1 MLFTLIKNELIK
13 LLKKGK
19 TWIVFALFALFIGIT
34 IFGQYSQDKNMR
46 MWQSPE
52 KQLEMAKENLDYYN
66 NELELNKNSDANP
79 DYIASL
85 EESIEYSKEQI
96 KSYEDIIKNGVN
108 EDEWKKQL
116 DEEIKY
122 AKEDIARYEKY
133 DDEWSKQY
141 IVQAQ
146 ERLEEFT
153 YLKENN
159 IQPLYGWEY
168 DAYNYMS
175 SLMQFLGMAILVAG
189 IAVFM
194 SDIVSGECTPATLK
208 FLLIQPVTRGKVLL
222 SKFIAVTITVLS
234 MILGGELLGF
244 LFVNLTS
251 NSNSSS
257 YPVSIGTLYEKIIN
271 PDGSAM
277 LSKVIGSGHMGTN
290 LELFIKSML
299 FQGLFI
305 ITACAVI
312 FMISTL
318 IKSSMITMAISVVV
332 TVFLTIGSYN
342 LSALR
347 KIAHLVFLNFGDSIS
362 VFTGS
367 SAMMMQNPN
376 ITVTNGIIVMIIT
389 SIVAYAIAHI
399 NFSKKDILI

>member
-1 MLFTLIKNELIK
+1 MLLTLIKNELIK

-34 IFGQYSQDKNMR
+34 IFGQYSSDKNMR

-52 KQLEMAKENLDYYN
+52 KQLEMAKENLDYYKE
-66 NELELNKNSDANP
+66 ELELNKNSDVNP
-79 DYIASL
+79 EYIASL

-116 DEEIKY
+116 DEEIEY
-122 AKEDIARYEKY
+122 AKESIIRYEKY

-141 IVQAQ
+141 AMESK
-146 ERLEEFT
+146 ERLEQLT
-153 YLKENN
+153 YLRDNN

-222 SKFIAVTITVLS
+222 SKFIAVTITVLT
-234 MILGGELLGF
+234 MILGAEIVGF
-244 LFVNLTS
+244 LFVNITS
-251 NSNSSS
+251 GVNNSA
-257 YPVSIGTLYEKIIN
+257 YPVSIGTVYEKIIN
-271 PDGSAM
+271 ADGTTI
-277 LSKVIGSGHMGTN
+277 LSKVVGSGHMGTN
-290 LELFIKSML
+290 LELFTKAML
-299 FQGLFI
+299 FQALFI

-342 LSALR
+342 LAALR

-376 ITVTNGIIVMIIT
+376 MTVTNGVIVMIVT
-389 SIVAYAIAHI
+389 TLVAYLIAHI

>member
-1 MLFTLIKNELIK
+1 MLLTLIKNELIK

-34 IFGQYSQDKNMR
+34 IFGQYSSDKNMR

-52 KQLEMAKENLDYYN
+52 KQLEMAKENLDYYKE
-66 NELELNKNSDANP
+66 ELELNKNSDVNP
-79 DYIASL
+79 EYIASL

-116 DEEIKY
+116 DEEIEY
-122 AKEDIARYEKY
+122 AKESIIRYEKY

-141 IVQAQ
+141 AMESK
-146 ERLEEFT
+146 ERLEQLT
-153 YLKENN
+153 YLRDNN

-222 SKFIAVTITVLS
+222 SKFIAVTITVLT
-234 MILGGELLGF
+234 MILGAEILGF
-244 LFVNLTS
+244 LFVNITS
-251 NSNSSS
+251 GVNNSA
-257 YPVSIGTLYEKIIN
+257 YPVSIGTVYEKIIN
-271 PDGSAM
+271 ADGTTI
-277 LSKVIGSGHMGTN
+277 LSKVVGSGHMGTN
-290 LELFIKSML
+290 LELFTKAML
-299 FQGLFI
+299 FQALFI

-376 ITVTNGIIVMIIT
+376 MTVTNGVIVMIVT
-389 SIVAYAIAHI
+389 TLVAYLIAHI

>member
-34 IFGQYSQDKNMR
+34 IFGQYSGDKNMR

-96 KSYEDIIKNGVN
+96 KSYEDIIKNGGN

-153 YLKENN
+153 YLKEKN
-159 IQPLYGWEY
+159 IEPLYGWEY

-367 SAMMMQNPN
+367 SAMMLQNPN
-376 ITVTNGIIVMIIT
+376 ITATNGIIVMIIT
-389 SIVAYAIAHI
+389 SIIAYAIAHI

>member
-1 MLFTLIKNELIK
+1 MLLTLIKNELIK

-19 TWIVFALFALFIGIT
+19 TWIVFVLFALFIGIT
-34 IFGQYSQDKNMR
+34 IFGQYSSDKNMR

-52 KQLEMAKENLDYYN
+52 KQLEMAKENLDYYKE
-66 NELELNKNSDANP
+66 ELELNKNSDVNP
-79 DYIASL
+79 EYIASL

-116 DEEIKY
+116 DEEIEY
-122 AKEDIARYEKY
+122 AKESIIRYEKY

-141 IVQAQ
+141 AMESK
-146 ERLEEFT
+146 ERLEQLT
-153 YLKENN
+153 YLRDNN
-159 IQPLYGWEY
+159 IKPLYGWEY

-222 SKFIAVTITVLS
+222 SKFIAVTITVLT
-234 MILGGELLGF
+234 MILGAEIVGF
-244 LFVNLTS
+244 LFVNITS
-251 NSNSSS
+251 GVNNSA
-257 YPVSIGTLYEKIIN
+257 YPVSIGTVYEKIIN
-271 PDGSAM
+271 ADGTTI
-277 LSKVIGSGHMGTN
+277 LSKVVGSGHMGTN
-290 LELFIKSML
+290 LELFTKAML
-299 FQGLFI
+299 FQALFI

-347 KIAHLVFLNFGDSIS
+347 KMAHLVFLNFGDSIS

-367 SAMMMQNPN
+367 SAMMMQNQN
-376 ITVTNGIIVMIIT
+376 MTVTNGVIVMIVT
-389 SIVAYAIAHI
+389 TLVAYLIAHI

>member
-1 MLFTLIKNELIK
+1 MLLTLIKNELIK

-19 TWIVFALFALFIGIT
+19 TWIVFVLFALFIGIT
-34 IFGQYSQDKNMR
+34 IFGQYSSDKNMR

-52 KQLEMAKENLDYYN
+52 KQLEMAKENLDYYKE
-66 NELELNKNSDANP
+66 ELELNKNSDVNP
-79 DYIASL
+79 EYIASL

-116 DEEIKY
+116 DEEIEY
-122 AKEDIARYEKY
+122 AKESIIRYEKY
-133 DDEWSKQY
+133 ADEWSKQY
-141 IVQAQ
+141 AMESK
-146 ERLEEFT
+146 ERLEQLT
-153 YLKENN
+153 YLRDNN
-159 IQPLYGWEY
+159 IKPLYGWEY
-168 DAYNYMS
+168 DSYNYMS

-222 SKFIAVTITVLS
+222 SKFIAVTITVLT
-234 MILGGELLGF
+234 MILGAEIVGF
-244 LFVNLTS
+244 LFVNITS
-251 NSNSSS
+251 GVNNSA
-257 YPVSIGTLYEKIIN
+257 YPVSIGTVYEKIIN
-271 PDGSAM
+271 ADGTTI
-277 LSKVIGSGHMGTN
+277 LSKVVGSGHMGTN
-290 LELFIKSML
+290 LELFTKAML
-299 FQGLFI
+299 FQALFI

-347 KIAHLVFLNFGDSIS
+347 KMAHLVFLNFGDSIS

-376 ITVTNGIIVMIIT
+376 MTVTNGVIVMIVT
-389 SIVAYAIAHI
+389 TLVAYLIAHI

>member
-1 MLFTLIKNELIK
+1 MLLTLIKNELIK

-19 TWIVFALFALFIGIT
+19 TWIVFVLFALFIGIT
-34 IFGQYSQDKNMR
+34 IFGQYSSDKNMR

-52 KQLEMAKENLDYYN
+52 KQLEMAKENLDYYKE
-66 NELELNKNSDANP
+66 ELELNKNSDVNP
-79 DYIASL
+79 EYIASL

-116 DEEIKY
+116 DEEIEY
-122 AKEDIARYEKY
+122 AKESIIRYEKY

-141 IVQAQ
+141 AMESK
-146 ERLEEFT
+146 ERLEQLT
-153 YLKENN
+153 YLRDNN
-159 IQPLYGWEY
+159 IKPLYGWEY

-222 SKFIAVTITVLS
+222 SKFIAVTITVLT
-234 MILGGELLGF
+234 MILGAEIVGF
-244 LFVNLTS
+244 LFVNITS
-251 NSNSSS
+251 GVNNSA
-257 YPVSIGTLYEKIIN
+257 YPVSIGTVYEKIIN
-271 PDGSAM
+271 ADGTTI
-277 LSKVIGSGHMGTN
+277 LSKVVGSGHMGTN
-290 LELFIKSML
+290 LELFTKAML
-299 FQGLFI
+299 FQALFI

-376 ITVTNGIIVMIIT
+376 MTVTNGVIVMIVT
-389 SIVAYAIAHI
+389 TLVAYLIAHI

>member
-1 MLFTLIKNELIK
+1 MLLTLIKNELIK

-19 TWIVFALFALFIGIT
+19 TWIVFVLFALFIGIT
-34 IFGQYSQDKNMR
+34 IFGQYSSDKNMR

-52 KQLEMAKENLDYYN
+52 KQLEMAKENLDYYKE
-66 NELELNKNSDANP
+66 ELELNKNSDVNP
-79 DYIASL
+79 EYIASL
-85 EESIEYSKEQI
+85 EESIEYSKDQI

-116 DEEIKY
+116 DEEIEY
-122 AKEDIARYEKY
+122 AKESIIRYEKY

-141 IVQAQ
+141 AMESK
-146 ERLEEFT
+146 ERLEQLT
-153 YLKENN
+153 YLRDNN
-159 IQPLYGWEY
+159 IKPLYGWEY

-222 SKFIAVTITVLS
+222 SKFIAVTITVLT
-234 MILGGELLGF
+234 MILGAEIVGF
-244 LFVNLTS
+244 LFVNITS
-251 NSNSSS
+251 GVNNSA
-257 YPVSIGTLYEKIIN
+257 YPVSIGTVYEKIIN
-271 PDGSAM
+271 ADGTTI
-277 LSKVIGSGHMGTN
+277 LSKVVGSGHMGTN
-290 LELFIKSML
+290 LELFTKAML
-299 FQGLFI
+299 FQALFI

-342 LSALR
+342 LSELR
-347 KIAHLVFLNFGDSIS
+347 KMAHLVFLNFGDSIS

-376 ITVTNGIIVMIIT
+376 MTVTNGVIVMIVT
-389 SIVAYAIAHI
+389 TLVAYLIAHI

>member
-34 IFGQYSQDKNMR
+34 IYGQYSGDKNMR

-52 KQLEMAKENLDYYN
+52 KQLEMAEDNLNYYKE
-66 NELELNKNSDANP
+66 ELEANKNSGTNP
-79 DYIASL
+79 EYIAYL

-96 KSYEDIIKNGVN
+96 KNYEDIIKNGVS
-108 EDEWKKQL
+108 EDVWKKQL

-122 AKEDIARYEKY
+122 TEEEIERYEKY

-141 IVQAQ
+141 LMEAK

-153 YLKENN
+153 YLKDNN
-159 IQPLYGWEY
+159 IEPLYGWEY
-168 DAYNYMS
+168 DTYNYMT

-222 SKFIAVTITVLS
+222 SKFIAVTITVLT
-234 MILGGELLGF
+234 MILGAELVGF

-251 NSNSSS
+251 NISSS
-257 YPVSIGTLYEKIIN
+257 NYPVSIGTIYEKIIN
-271 PDGSAM
+271 SDGTAM
-277 LSKVIGSGHMGTN
+277 LSKVVGSGHMGTN
-290 LELFIKSML
+290 LELFTKSML

-318 IKSSMITMAISVVV
+318 IKSSMITMAVSVVV

-347 KIAHLVFLNFGDSIS
+347 KISHLVFLNFGDAIS

-367 SAMMMQNPN
+367 SAMMMQNAN
-376 ITVTNGIIVMIIT
+376 MTVTNGIIVMIVT
-389 SIVAYAIAHI
+389 TVVAYLVAHI
-399 NFSKKDILI
+399 NFSRKDILI

>member
-1 MLFTLIKNELIK
+1 MLFTLIKNEFIK

-66 NELELNKNSDANP
+66 NELELNQNSDANP

>member
-1 MLFTLIKNELIK
+1 MLLTLIKNELIK

-34 IFGQYSQDKNMR
+34 IFGQYSSDKNMR

-52 KQLEMAKENLDYYN
+52 KQLEMAKENLDYYKE
-66 NELELNKNSDANP
+66 ELELNKNSDVNP
-79 DYIASL
+79 EYIASL

-116 DEEIKY
+116 DEEIEY
-122 AKEDIARYEKY
+122 AKESIIRYEKY

-141 IVQAQ
+141 AMESK
-146 ERLEEFT
+146 ERLEQLT
-153 YLKENN
+153 YLRDNN
-159 IQPLYGWEY
+159 IKPLYGWEY

-222 SKFIAVTITVLS
+222 SKFIAVTITVLT
-234 MILGGELLGF
+234 MILGAEIVGF
-244 LFVNLTS
+244 LFVNITS
-251 NSNSSS
+251 GVNNSA
-257 YPVSIGTLYEKIIN
+257 YPVSIGTVYEKIIN
-271 PDGSAM
+271 ADGTTI
-277 LSKVIGSGHMGTN
+277 LSKVVGSGHMGTN
-290 LELFIKSML
+290 LELFTKAML
-299 FQGLFI
+299 FQALFI

-347 KIAHLVFLNFGDSIS
+347 KMAHLVFLNFGDSIS

-376 ITVTNGIIVMIIT
+376 MTVTNGVIVMIVT
-389 SIVAYAIAHI
+389 TLVAYLIAHI

>member
-1 MLFTLIKNELIK
+1 MLFTLIKNEFIK

-257 YPVSIGTLYEKIIN
+257 YSVSIGTLYEKIIN

>member
-1 MLFTLIKNELIK
+1 MGIKK
-13 LLKKGK
+13 TGK
-19 TWIVFALFALFIGIT
+19 
-34 IFGQYSQDKNMR
+34 
-46 MWQSPE
+46 
-52 KQLEMAKENLDYYN
+52 
-66 NELELNKNSDANP
+66 
-79 DYIASL
+79 
-85 EESIEYSKEQI
+85 
-96 KSYEDIIKNGVN
+96 
-108 EDEWKKQL
+108 
-116 DEEIKY
+116 
-122 AKEDIARYEKY
+122 
-133 DDEWSKQY
+133 
-141 IVQAQ
+141 
-146 ERLEEFT
+146 
-153 YLKENN
+153 
-159 IQPLYGWEY
+159 
-168 DAYNYMS
+168 
-175 SLMQFLGMAILVAG
+175 MAILVAG

-257 YPVSIGTLYEKIIN
+257 YPVSIGTVYEKIIN
-271 PDGSAM
+271 PDGSEM

-290 LELFIKSML
+290 LELFTKSII

-376 ITVTNGIIVMIIT
+376 ITVTNGIIVMIVT
-389 SIVAYAIAHI
+389 SILAYLIAHI
-399 NFSKKDILI
+399 N

>member
-1 MLFTLIKNELIK
+1 MLFTLIKNEFIK

-141 IVQAQ
+141 IVHAQ

>member
-389 SIVAYAIAHI
+389 SIVSYAIAHI

>member
-1 MLFTLIKNELIK
+1 MLLTLIKNELIK

-34 IFGQYSQDKNMR
+34 IFGQYSSDKNMR

-52 KQLEMAKENLDYYN
+52 KQLEMAKENLDYYKE
-66 NELELNKNSDANP
+66 ELELNKNSDVNP
-79 DYIASL
+79 EYIASL

-116 DEEIKY
+116 DEEIEY
-122 AKEDIARYEKY
+122 AKESIIRYEKY

-141 IVQAQ
+141 AMESK
-146 ERLEEFT
+146 ERLEQLT
-153 YLKENN
+153 YLRDNN
-159 IQPLYGWEY
+159 IKPLYGWEY

-222 SKFIAVTITVLS
+222 SKFIAVTITVLT
-234 MILGGELLGF
+234 MILGAEIVGF
-244 LFVNLTS
+244 LFVNITS
-251 NSNSSS
+251 GVNNSA
-257 YPVSIGTLYEKIIN
+257 YPVSIGTVYEKIIN
-271 PDGSAM
+271 ADGTTI
-277 LSKVIGSGHMGTN
+277 LSKVVGSGHMGTN
-290 LELFIKSML
+290 LELFTKAML
-299 FQGLFI
+299 FQALFI

-376 ITVTNGIIVMIIT
+376 MTVTNGVIVMIVT
-389 SIVAYAIAHI
+389 TLVAYLIAHI

>member
-1 MLFTLIKNELIK
+1 MLLTLIKNELIK

-19 TWIVFALFALFIGIT
+19 TWIVFVLFALFIGIT
-34 IFGQYSQDKNMR
+34 IFGQYSSDKNMR

-52 KQLEMAKENLDYYN
+52 KQLEMAKENLDYYKE
-66 NELELNKNSDANP
+66 ELELNKNSDVNP
-79 DYIASL
+79 EYIASL

-116 DEEIKY
+116 DEEIEY
-122 AKEDIARYEKY
+122 AKESIIRYEKY

-141 IVQAQ
+141 AMESK
-146 ERLEEFT
+146 ERLEQLT
-153 YLKENN
+153 YLRDNN
-159 IQPLYGWEY
+159 IKPLYGWEY

-222 SKFIAVTITVLS
+222 SKFIAVTITVLT
-234 MILGGELLGF
+234 MILGAEIVGF
-244 LFVNLTS
+244 LFVNITS
-251 NSNSSS
+251 GVNNSA
-257 YPVSIGTLYEKIIN
+257 YPVSIGTVYEKIIN
-271 PDGSAM
+271 ADGTTI
-277 LSKVIGSGHMGTN
+277 LSKVVGSGHMGTN
-290 LELFIKSML
+290 LELFTKAML
-299 FQGLFI
+299 FQALFI

-347 KIAHLVFLNFGDSIS
+347 KMAHLVFLNFGDSIS

-376 ITVTNGIIVMIIT
+376 MTVTNGVIVMIVT
-389 SIVAYAIAHI
+389 TLVAYLIAHI

>member
-34 IFGQYSQDKNMR
+34 IFGQYSGDKNMR

-159 IQPLYGWEY
+159 IEPLYGWEY

-367 SAMMMQNPN
+367 SAMMLQNPN
-376 ITVTNGIIVMIIT
+376 ITATNGIIVMIIT
-389 SIVAYAIAHI
+389 SIIAYAIAHI

>member
-1 MLFTLIKNELIK
+1 MLLTLIKNELIK

-19 TWIVFALFALFIGIT
+19 TWIVFVLFALFIGIT
-34 IFGQYSQDKNMR
+34 IFGQYSSDKNMR

-52 KQLEMAKENLDYYN
+52 KQLEMAKENLDYYKE
-66 NELELNKNSDANP
+66 ELELNKNSDVNP
-79 DYIASL
+79 EYIASL

-116 DEEIKY
+116 DEEIEY
-122 AKEDIARYEKY
+122 AKESIIRYEKY

-141 IVQAQ
+141 AMESK
-146 ERLEEFT
+146 ERLEQLT
-153 YLKENN
+153 YLRDNN

-222 SKFIAVTITVLS
+222 SKFIAVTITVLT
-234 MILGGELLGF
+234 MILGAEIVGF
-244 LFVNLTS
+244 LFVNITS
-251 NSNSSS
+251 GVNNSA
-257 YPVSIGTLYEKIIN
+257 YPVSIGTVYEKIIN
-271 PDGSAM
+271 ADGTTI
-277 LSKVIGSGHMGTN
+277 LSKVVGSGHMGTN
-290 LELFIKSML
+290 LELFTKAML
-299 FQGLFI
+299 FQALFI

-376 ITVTNGIIVMIIT
+376 MTVTNGVIVMIVT
-389 SIVAYAIAHI
+389 TLVAYLIAHI

>member
-1 MLFTLIKNELIK
+1 MLLTLIKNELIK

-19 TWIVFALFALFIGIT
+19 TWIVFALFAMFIGIT
-34 IFGQYSQDKNMR
+34 IFGQYSSDKNRR

-52 KQLEMAKENLDYYN
+52 KQLEMAKENLDYYKE
-66 NELELNKNSDANP
+66 ELELNKNSDVNP
-79 DYIASL
+79 EYIASL

-116 DEEIKY
+116 DEEIEY
-122 AKEDIARYEKY
+122 AKESIIRYEKY

-141 IVQAQ
+141 AMESK
-146 ERLEEFT
+146 ERLEQLT
-153 YLKENN
+153 YLRDNN

-222 SKFIAVTITVLS
+222 SKFIAVTITVLT
-234 MILGGELLGF
+234 MILGAEIVGF
-244 LFVNLTS
+244 LFVNITS
-251 NSNSSS
+251 GVNNSA
-257 YPVSIGTLYEKIIN
+257 YQVSIGTVYEKIIN
-271 PDGSAM
+271 ADGTTI
-277 LSKVIGSGHMGTN
+277 LSKVVGSGHMGTN
-290 LELFIKSML
+290 LELFTKAML
-299 FQGLFI
+299 FQALFI

-376 ITVTNGIIVMIIT
+376 MTVTNGVIVMIVT
-389 SIVAYAIAHI
+389 TLVAYLIAHI

>member
-1 MLFTLIKNELIK
+1 MLFTLIKNEFIK

-34 IFGQYSQDKNMR
+34 IFGQYRQDKNMR

>member
-1 MLFTLIKNELIK
+1 MLLTLIKNELIK

-34 IFGQYSQDKNMR
+34 IFGQYSSDKNMR

-52 KQLEMAKENLDYYN
+52 KQLEMAKENLDYYKE
-66 NELELNKNSDANP
+66 ELELNKNSDVNP
-79 DYIASL
+79 EYIASL

-116 DEEIKY
+116 DEEIEY
-122 AKEDIARYEKY
+122 AKESIIRYEKY

-141 IVQAQ
+141 AMESK
-146 ERLEEFT
+146 ERLEQLT
-153 YLKENN
+153 YLRDNN

-222 SKFIAVTITVLS
+222 SKFIAVTITVLT
-234 MILGGELLGF
+234 MILGAEIVGF
-244 LFVNLTS
+244 LFVNITS
-251 NSNSSS
+251 GVNNSA
-257 YPVSIGTLYEKIIN
+257 YPVSIGTVYEKIIN
-271 PDGSAM
+271 ADGTTI
-277 LSKVIGSGHMGTN
+277 LSKVVGSGHMGTN
-290 LELFIKSML
+290 LELFTKAML
-299 FQGLFI
+299 FQALFI

-376 ITVTNGIIVMIIT
+376 MTVTNGVIVMIVT
-389 SIVAYAIAHI
+389 TLVAYLIAHI

>member
-13 LLKKGK
+13 LLRKGK

-34 IFGQYSQDKNMR
+34 IFGQYSGDKNMR

-52 KQLEMAKENLDYYN
+52 KQLEMAKENLDYYK

-96 KSYEDIIKNGVN
+96 KSYEDIIKNGGN

-122 AKEDIARYEKY
+122 AEEDLARYEKY

-146 ERLEEFT
+146 ERLEKFT

-159 IQPLYGWEY
+159 IEPLYGWEY

-234 MILGGELLGF
+234 MILGGEVLGF

-251 NSNSSS
+251 NSNSSN
-257 YPVSIGTLYEKIIN
+257 YPVSIGTLYEKIIS

-290 LELFIKSML
+290 LELFTKSML

-367 SAMMMQNPN
+367 SAMMLQNPN
-376 ITVTNGIIVMIIT
+376 ITTTNGIIVMIIT

>member
-1 MLFTLIKNELIK
+1 MLLTLIKNELIK

-34 IFGQYSQDKNMR
+34 IFGQYSSDKNMR

-52 KQLEMAKENLDYYN
+52 KQLEMAKENLDYYKE
-66 NELELNKNSDANP
+66 ELELNKNSDVNP
-79 DYIASL
+79 EYIASL

-116 DEEIKY
+116 DEEIEY
-122 AKEDIARYEKY
+122 AKESIIRYEKY
-133 DDEWSKQY
+133 DDEWSRQY
-141 IVQAQ
+141 AMESK
-146 ERLEEFT
+146 ERLEQLT
-153 YLKENN
+153 YLRDNN

-222 SKFIAVTITVLS
+222 SKFIAVTITVLT
-234 MILGGELLGF
+234 MILGAEIVGF
-244 LFVNLTS
+244 LFVNITS
-251 NSNSSS
+251 GVNNSA
-257 YPVSIGTLYEKIIN
+257 YPVSIGTVYEKIIN
-271 PDGSAM
+271 ADGTTI
-277 LSKVIGSGHMGTN
+277 LSKVVGSGHMGTN
-290 LELFIKSML
+290 LELFTKAML
-299 FQGLFI
+299 FQVLFI

-347 KIAHLVFLNFGDSIS
+347 KMAHLVFLNFGDSIS

-376 ITVTNGIIVMIIT
+376 MTVTNGVIVMIVT
-389 SIVAYAIAHI
+389 TLVAYLIAHI

>member
-34 IFGQYSQDKNMR
+34 IFGQYSGDKNMR

-96 KSYEDIIKNGVN
+96 KSYEDIIKNGGN

-146 ERLEEFT
+146 ERLEKFT

-367 SAMMMQNPN
+367 SAMMLQNPN
-376 ITVTNGIIVMIIT
+376 ITATNGIIVMIIT
-389 SIVAYAIAHI
+389 SIIAYVIAHI

>member
-34 IFGQYSQDKNMR
+34 IFGQYSGDKNMR

-96 KSYEDIIKNGVN
+96 KSYEDIIKNGGN

-146 ERLEEFT
+146 ERLEKFT

-367 SAMMMQNPN
+367 SAMMLQNPN
-376 ITVTNGIIVMIIT
+376 ITATNGIIVMIIT
-389 SIVAYAIAHI
+389 SIIAYAIAHI

>member
-1 MLFTLIKNELIK
+1 MLLTLIKNELIK

-19 TWIVFALFALFIGIT
+19 TWIVFVLFALFIGIT
-34 IFGQYSQDKNMR
+34 IFGQYSSDKNMR

-52 KQLEMAKENLDYYN
+52 KQLEMAKENLDYYKE
-66 NELELNKNSDANP
+66 ELELNKNSDVNP
-79 DYIASL
+79 EYIASL

-116 DEEIKY
+116 DEEIEY
-122 AKEDIARYEKY
+122 AKESIIRYEKY

-141 IVQAQ
+141 AMESK
-146 ERLEEFT
+146 ERLEQLT
-153 YLKENN
+153 YLRDNN
-159 IQPLYGWEY
+159 IKPLYGWEY

-222 SKFIAVTITVLS
+222 SKFIAVTITVLT
-234 MILGGELLGF
+234 MILGAEIVGF
-244 LFVNLTS
+244 LFVNITS
-251 NSNSSS
+251 GVNNSA
-257 YPVSIGTLYEKIIN
+257 YPVSIGTVYEKIIN
-271 PDGSAM
+271 ADGTTI
-277 LSKVIGSGHMGTN
+277 LSKVVGSGHMGTN
-290 LELFIKSML
+290 LELFTKAML
-299 FQGLFI
+299 FQALFI

-347 KIAHLVFLNFGDSIS
+347 KMAYLVFLNFGDSIS

-376 ITVTNGIIVMIIT
+376 MTVTNGVIVMIVT
-389 SIVAYAIAHI
+389 TLVAYLIAHI

>member
-19 TWIVFALFALFIGIT
+19 TWIVFALFTLFIGIT

-96 KSYEDIIKNGVN
+96 KSYEDIIKNGGN

-122 AKEDIARYEKY
+122 AKEDVARYEKY

-146 ERLEEFT
+146 ERLEKFT

-159 IQPLYGWEY
+159 IEPLYGWEY

-251 NSNSSS
+251 NSNSSN
-257 YPVSIGTLYEKIIN
+257 YPVSIGTLYEKIIS

-290 LELFIKSML
+290 LELFTKSML

-367 SAMMMQNPN
+367 SAMMLQNPN
-376 ITVTNGIIVMIIT
+376 ITTINGIIVMIIT

>member
-1 MLFTLIKNELIK
+1 
-13 LLKKGK
+13 
-19 TWIVFALFALFIGIT
+19 
-34 IFGQYSQDKNMR
+34 MR

-85 EESIEYSKEQI
+85 EETIEYSKEQI
-96 KSYEDIIKNGVN
+96 KNYEDIIKNGVN

-116 DEEIKY
+116 DEEIEY

-141 IVQAQ
+141 ILEVQ
-146 ERLEEFT
+146 ERLEKFT

-257 YPVSIGTLYEKIIN
+257 YPVSIGTVYEKIIN
-271 PDGSAM
+271 PDGSEM

-290 LELFIKSML
+290 LELFTKSII

-376 ITVTNGIIVMIIT
+376 ITVTNG
-389 SIVAYAIAHI
+389 
-399 NFSKKDILI
+399 

>member
-1 MLFTLIKNELIK
+1 MLFTLIKNEFIK

-34 IFGQYSQDKNMR
+34 IFEQYSQDKNMR

>member
-96 KSYEDIIKNGVN
+96 KNYEDIIKNGVN

-116 DEEIKY
+116 DEEIEY

-141 IVQAQ
+141 ILEVQ
-146 ERLEEFT
+146 ERLEKFT

-257 YPVSIGTLYEKIIN
+257 YPVSIGTVYEKIIN
-271 PDGSAM
+271 PDGSEM

-290 LELFIKSML
+290 LELFTKSII

-376 ITVTNGIIVMIIT
+376 ITVTNGIIVMIVT
-389 SIVAYAIAHI
+389 SILAYLIAHI
-399 NFSKKDILI
+399 NFTKKDILI

>member
-1 MLFTLIKNELIK
+1 MLLTLIKNELIK

-19 TWIVFALFALFIGIT
+19 TWIVFVLFALFIGIT
-34 IFGQYSQDKNMR
+34 IFGQYSSDKNMR

-52 KQLEMAKENLDYYN
+52 KQLEMAKENLDYYKE
-66 NELELNKNSDANP
+66 ELELNKNSDVNP
-79 DYIASL
+79 EYIASL
-85 EESIEYSKEQI
+85 EESIEYSKDQI

-116 DEEIKY
+116 DEEIEY
-122 AKEDIARYEKY
+122 AKESIIRYEKY

-141 IVQAQ
+141 AMESK
-146 ERLEEFT
+146 ERLEQLT
-153 YLKENN
+153 YLRDNN
-159 IQPLYGWEY
+159 IKPLYGWEY

-222 SKFIAVTITVLS
+222 SKFIAVTITVLT
-234 MILGGELLGF
+234 MILGAEIVGF
-244 LFVNLTS
+244 LFVNITS
-251 NSNSSS
+251 GVNNSA
-257 YPVSIGTLYEKIIN
+257 YPVSIGTVYEKIIN
-271 PDGSAM
+271 ADGTTI
-277 LSKVIGSGHMGTN
+277 LSKVVGSGHMGTN
-290 LELFIKSML
+290 LELFTKAML
-299 FQGLFI
+299 FQALFI

-347 KIAHLVFLNFGDSIS
+347 KMAHLVFLNFGDSIS

-376 ITVTNGIIVMIIT
+376 MTVTNGVIVMIVT
-389 SIVAYAIAHI
+389 TLVAYLIAHI

>member
-1 MLFTLIKNELIK
+1 MLFTLIKNEFIK

-194 SDIVSGECTPATLK
+194 SDIVSGECPPATLK

>member
-1 MLFTLIKNELIK
+1 MLLTLIKNELIK

-34 IFGQYSQDKNMR
+34 IFGQFSSDKNMR

-52 KQLEMAKENLDYYN
+52 KQLEMAKENLDYYKE
-66 NELELNKNSDANP
+66 ELELNKNSDVNP
-79 DYIASL
+79 EYIASL

-116 DEEIKY
+116 DEEIEY
-122 AKEDIARYEKY
+122 AKESIIRYEKY

-141 IVQAQ
+141 AMESK
-146 ERLEEFT
+146 ERLEQLT
-153 YLKENN
+153 YLRDNN

-222 SKFIAVTITVLS
+222 SKFIAVTITVLT
-234 MILGGELLGF
+234 MILGAEIVGF
-244 LFVNLTS
+244 LFVNITS
-251 NSNSSS
+251 GVNNSA
-257 YPVSIGTLYEKIIN
+257 YPVSIGTVYEKIIN
-271 PDGSAM
+271 ADGTTI
-277 LSKVIGSGHMGTN
+277 LSKVVGSGHMGTN
-290 LELFIKSML
+290 LELFTKAML
-299 FQGLFI
+299 FQALFI

-376 ITVTNGIIVMIIT
+376 MTVTNGVIVMIVT
-389 SIVAYAIAHI
+389 TLVAYLIAHI